1 MLAPLA
7 CARTLPDTKPLNR
20 WHTLPVLLYAALTVL
35 ASFFGYA
42 RYIQA
47 INFSL
52 KWAHL
57 KAPAAGVLLTLLTA
71 SALVSVLLALH
82 LIEAARRKQLYGYAG
97 ALLSAVGGIA
107 LVSLLLAPRYYLHI
121 HHSVWSLFLV
131 FLFRYEKWWSRYAQA
146 LALGIYI
153 DGLASW
159 GLSSIWHLTS

>member
-1 MLAPLA
+1 M
-7 CARTLPDTKPLNR
+7 CKPSVDRFPPQISYSRL
-20 WHTLPVLLYAALTVL
+20 
-35 ASFFGYA
+35 S
-42 RYIQA
+42 I
-47 INFSL
+47 
-52 KWAHL
+52 
-57 KAPAAGVLLTLLTA
+57 
-71 SALVSVLLALH
+71 SVL
-82 LIEAARRKQLYGYAG
+82 RVYYAG

>member
-1 MLAPLA
+1 MTKGNG
-7 CARTLPDTKPLNR
+7 RMKKIVTL
-20 WHTLPVLLYAALTVL
+20 V
-35 ASFFGYA
+35 F
-42 RYIQA
+42 
-47 INFSL
+47 
-52 KWAHL
+52 
-57 KAPAAGVLLTLLTA
+57 VLLTLLTA